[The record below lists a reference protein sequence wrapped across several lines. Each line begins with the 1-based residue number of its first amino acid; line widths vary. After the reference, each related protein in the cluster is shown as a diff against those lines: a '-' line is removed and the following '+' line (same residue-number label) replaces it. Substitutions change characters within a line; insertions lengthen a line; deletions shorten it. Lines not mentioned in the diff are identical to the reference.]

1 MEAIAKT
8 LFAAAVLAAAPF
20 AAAQAQSMSGAEKQ
34 ALIQNML
41 QADSNNDGMLF
52 PSEFELLIKLNAE
65 DGLGKAAIV
74 VRTGAYRKVFNRLDS
89 NGDGA
94 LTKEEA
100 QQIAEER
107 G

>member
-1 MEAIAKT
+1 MKPIAKA
-8 LFAAAVLAAAPF
+8 LIAIAVLAASPF
-20 AAAQAQSMSGAEKQ
+20 SAAQAQNMSGAEKQ

-52 PSEFELLIKLNAE
+52 LSEFELLIKLNAD
-65 DGLGKAAIV
+65 DGLGKAAMV
-74 VRTGAYRKVFNRLDS
+74 KRTGAYRQVFNRLDS

-94 LTKEEA
+94 LTKQEA
-100 QQIAEER
+100 QQLAKQR

>member
-1 MEAIAKT
+1 MKSIAKT
-8 LFAAAVLAAAPF
+8 LVATAILAAAPF
-20 AAAQAQSMSGAEKQ
+20 SVAQAQSMSGAERQ

-52 PSEFELLIKLNAE
+52 LSEFELLIKLNAE
-65 DGLGKAAIV
+65 DGLGKAAMV
-74 VRTGAYRKVFNRLDS
+74 VRTGSYRMVFNRLDS

-100 QQIAEER
+100 QQLAEER

>member
-1 MEAIAKT
+1 MKLIAKT
-8 LFAAAVLAAAPF
+8 LIATAVLAASSF
-20 AAAQAQSMSGAEKQ
+20 SAAQAQNMSGAEKQ

-52 PSEFELLIKLNAE
+52 LSEFEVLIKLNAD
-65 DGLGKAAIV
+65 DGLGKAAMV
-74 VRTGAYRKVFNRLDS
+74 ERAGAYKKVFNRLDS

-100 QQIAEER
+100 QQLAEGR